1 MLLRIVEPTSTSHIE
16 GVRGLWVEY
25 WNWLEFAPCFQDFE
39 NELKTL
45 PGRYAAPDG
54 CILIALYD
62 GELAGCVALRRLDN
76 NGCEMKRLYVRPAF
90 RGKGIGIALATAIV
104 EEARERHYAFMRLD
118 TLPSMEKAISIYRS
132 LSFEEIEPYV
142 DDPVAGAKYLE
153 LKLQT
158 LES

>member
-1 MLLRIVEPTSTSHIE
+1 LLRIVEPTSTSHIE

-39 NELKTL
+39 RELKTL

-54 CILIALYD
+54 CILIALCD
-62 GELAGCVALRRLDN
+62 NELAGCVALRRLND

-90 RGKGIGIALATAIV
+90 RGKGIGIVLATAIV
-104 EEARERHYAFMRLD
+104 EEARKRHYAFMRLD

-132 LSFEEIEPYV
+132 LNFEEIEPYV
-142 DDPVAGAKYLE
+142 DDPVPGAKYLE
-153 LKLQT
+153 LKLQK